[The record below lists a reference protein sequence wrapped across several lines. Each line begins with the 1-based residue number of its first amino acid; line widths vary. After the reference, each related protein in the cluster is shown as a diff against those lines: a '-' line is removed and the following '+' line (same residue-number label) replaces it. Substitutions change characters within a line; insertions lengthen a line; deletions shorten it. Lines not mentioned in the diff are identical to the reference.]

1 MFLKILGTSAIMIRP
16 DRLRASVNKKVLIL
30 ALVVCLGVSTDAAF
44 GMPHNVPKKHVRSY
58 IDP

>member
-1 MFLKILGTSAIMIRP
+1 MIRP
-16 DRLRASVNKKVLIL
+16 DRLRASVNKKVLVS